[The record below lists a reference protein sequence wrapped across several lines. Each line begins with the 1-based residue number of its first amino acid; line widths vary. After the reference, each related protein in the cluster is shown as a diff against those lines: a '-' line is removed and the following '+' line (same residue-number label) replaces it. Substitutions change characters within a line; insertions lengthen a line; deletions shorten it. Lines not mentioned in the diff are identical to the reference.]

1 MNRKK
6 CVVFESH
13 IFENGQK
20 LVETPMLLK
29 LHLKLSLHGHWN
41 SYLEYKISFIFSDL
55 SRSTVADLRKATLR
69 TFCESFWFENFL
81 RDFCLRFK

>member
-20 LVETPMLLK
+20 LVETSMLLK

-41 SYLEYKISFIFSDL
+41 SYVEYEISFIFSDL
-55 SRSTVADLRKATLR
+55 SRSTVTDLRKATLR
-69 TFCESFWFENFL
+69 NFSWKFL
-81 RDFCLRFK
+81 VWKFSTRFLSKI

>member
-29 LHLKLSLHGHWN
+29 LHLKLSLHGHRN

-69 TFCESFWFENFL
+69 NFL
-81 RDFCLRFK
+81 WKFLVWKFSTRFLSKI